1 VVSSTEGADHTAIL
15 ASWLQDNTQAALAGD
30 EVPFLEAGTFL
41 AELKSL
47 LINRSANTASVFSIN
62 AMIPA
67 SRAAATQASCN
78 PQDLVPSI
86 AKIIRWMLGASGTIL
101 RVGPGILVCVHLSH
115 RSVDPELIGLQIERS
130 IKRIFKIQGETEGI
144 LKASFNFD
152 PAIAES
158 EQALI
163 RFLSSL

>member
-1 VVSSTEGADHTAIL
+1 
-15 ASWLQDNTQAALAGD
+15 
-30 EVPFLEAGTFL
+30 
-41 AELKSL
+41 
-47 LINRSANTASVFSIN
+47 
-62 AMIPA
+62 
-67 SRAAATQASCN
+67 
-78 PQDLVPSI
+78 
-86 AKIIRWMLGASGTIL
+86 
-101 RVGPGILVCVHLSH
+101 
-115 RSVDPELIGLQIERS
+115 VDPELIGLQIERS